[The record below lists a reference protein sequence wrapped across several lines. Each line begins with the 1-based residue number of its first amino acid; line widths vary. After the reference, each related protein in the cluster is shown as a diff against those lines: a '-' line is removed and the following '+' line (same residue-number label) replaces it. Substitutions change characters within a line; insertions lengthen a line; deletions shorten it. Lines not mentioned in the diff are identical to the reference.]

1 MGGWEGCRWE
11 DGRDVDGSGMGGVET
26 TKALKHILR
35 SVVNL
40 KSVTQHLAPVVR
52 HSTSKNASV
61 MDDGK
66 LTANLL
72 QRLLYYYA
80 LQ

>member
-1 MGGWEGCRWE
+1 MGGWE

-40 KSVTQHLAPVVR
+40 NPSRNISPPSLDTVQVKMHL
-52 HSTSKNASV
+52 
-61 MDDGK
+61 
-66 LTANLL
+66 
-72 QRLLYYYA
+72 
-80 LQ
+80 